1 MKKNQKNVN
10 IRLDAPTGRLGVPP
24 DAPIPGAGNNILLLA
39 KLTDWQLNALLNII
53 NDRQD
58 HPIRH

>member
-1 MKKNQKNVN
+1 MKKNQKNVM

-24 DAPIPGAGNNILLLA
+24 DASIPEAGNNILLIA

-58 HPIRH
+58 HAIRH